1 MHSIGYSWPCLVMQD
16 NLDRS
21 VSLEYN
27 EPAAEGLAFP
37 IIIMF
42 VAQPP
47 AVMISVHMKKFITH
61 QTTGVL
67 KLLLTLLPC
76 RCILPLTSSLFL
88 LCVFQKI
95 TEPVES
101 QWFPFPCFRISH
113 VVNDLVT

>member
-1 MHSIGYSWPCLVMQD
+1 MQH

-21 VSLEYN
+21 VSLEHN

-37 IIIMF
+37 MIIMF
-42 VAQPP
+42 AAYQPP
-47 AVMISVHMKKFITH
+47 AVMISVHMKKFVTP

-113 VVNDLVT
+113 VVSDLVT